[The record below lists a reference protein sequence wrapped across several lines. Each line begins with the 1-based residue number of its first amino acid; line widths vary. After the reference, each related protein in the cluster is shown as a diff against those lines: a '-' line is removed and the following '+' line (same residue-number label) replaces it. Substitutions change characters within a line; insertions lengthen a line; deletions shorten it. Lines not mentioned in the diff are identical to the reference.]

1 MSAPI
6 GFHVKVDAAQATRF
20 LNDVQRKQLPFIMA
34 KSLTL
39 TARDVQAELKK
50 QLPQVFDRP
59 NRWTMNSLFM
69 KPATKSKLSA
79 MVGLKDGDE
88 GKSKGTPAVKYLLPE
103 IQGGDRRFK
112 RFEKAFEA
120 IGVLPK
126 GMMMVPGATAK
137 VDAFGNMRKTQIVE
151 ILKQLRGG
159 SPVSVNGQA
168 KAVPKYFVVREGA
181 RGLSP
186 GVWMTVGGDRRNVK
200 PVLLF
205 VKTSRYAKR
214 WKFFESAKRV
224 ALDRFGVRFNETA
237 SQVLKG

>member
-1 MSAPI
+1 MPAPI

-20 LNDVQRKQLPFIMA
+20 LTDVLRKQLPFIMA

-39 TARDVQAELKK
+39 TAKDVQAELKK

-79 MVGLKDGDE
+79 MVGLKDGGE

-126 GMMMVPGATAK
+126 GMMMVPGKAAK
-137 VDAFGNMRKTQIVE
+137 MDSSGNMKKSHIVE
-151 ILKQLRGG
+151 ILKHLRG
-159 SPVSVNGQA
+159 VSVAVGGQA

-181 RGLSP
+181 RNLAP
-186 GVWMTVGGDRRNVK
+186 GVWRTFDGDRHKIK

-214 WKFFESAKRV
+214 WKFYEAAKRV
-224 ALDRFGVRFNETA
+224 ALDRFGIRFNETA